1 MSEDRNSA
9 TQQQGAG
16 RGSPD
21 RAAAMEAESRTWM
34 VRCPYCG
41 FERSVWETGGV
52 RYKASGTSRQLRRCP
67 RCGRRSW
74 HLLYQPQ
81 GRPANRPAALP
92 LADPGRRPLLWAL
105 GLGGLLA
112 IPLAFVTILFFA
124 LSASVQPVVSSGDAF
139 MTALQTGQYDA
150 AYARCTPA
158 LQGQLGG
165 VAGLAAL
172 VRPAPLGHWSWSSR
186 RIGNGTGTLDG
197 DLTYADGKP
206 GTVHLGLQQVAGAW
220 QIAAVRLTPR

>member
-1 MSEDRNSA
+1 MSEDRKSG
-9 TQQQGAG
+9 TQQQITRRVA
-16 RGSPD
+16 PD

-52 RYKASGTSRQLRRCP
+52 RYKAAGTARQLRRCP

-74 HLLYQPQ
+74 HLVYRPQ
-81 GRPANRPAALP
+81 GPPGSRAALP

-112 IPLAFVTILFFA
+112 VLVAFVAILFFG
-124 LSASVQPVVSSGDAF
+124 LSALTQPVVSRGDAF
-139 MTALQTGQYDA
+139 LSALQTGNYDA
-150 AYARCTPA
+150 AYALCTPA

-165 VAGLAAL
+165 AAGLAAL
-172 VRPAPLGHWSWSSR
+172 ARPAPLVRWNWTNRSVR
-186 RIGNGTGTLDG
+186 NGTATLDG
-197 DLTYADGKP
+197 DLTYADGTAGP
-206 GTVHLGLQQVAGAW
+206 VHLGLQQVAGAW
-220 QIAAVRLTPR
+220 TIAAVRLPPR